1 MSLPDSMHVL
11 QRGWLS
17 SNNILFIGREQTAL
31 VDSGYAI
38 HAPQTLAL
46 VAHLQMDDDGRARP
60 YR

>member
-1 MSLPDSMHVL
+1 MHLL
-11 QRGWLS
+11 QRGWLC
-17 SNNILFIGREQTAL
+17 SNNILFLFLGRGQAAL
-31 VDSGYAI
+31 PDSGYAI